1 MKLKVFDTAGKE
13 LREIDAA
20 DEVFGIEPNRS
31 VLHQA
36 YVAQM
41 GNQRGGNAHTKSR
54 GEVRG
59 STVKIRKQKG
69 LGRSRQGSIRAS
81 HHVGGGVAFGPK
93 HHSFA
98 KALPRTMKRLALRSA
113 LSSPAAGGSL
123 LLVEGLGARLDEHQD
138 LFLFLDRALPQEHG
152 LHGHEVD
159 ARGQLVL
166 QQAARDT
173 PRLCLGLSRHQYHKI
188 VVHQLLRRSLVR
200 QGINDS
206 GRPCCC
212 QPCPVPPGPC
222 VPAPLIRTDTE
233 YWTNAFRE
241 TGLTLTR

>member
-1 MKLKVFDTAGKE
+1 MKLTVFDTAGKE
-13 LREIDAA
+13 LRQIDAA
-20 DEVFGIEPNRS
+20 DEVFGIEPNRA

-98 KALPRTMKRLALRSA
+98 KDLPRTMKRLALRSA
-113 LSSPAAGGSL
+113 LSSHAAGGSL
-123 LLVEGLGARLDEHQD
+123 MVVEGLGAPDGKTRSMQNVLDALGVQR
-138 LFLFLDRALPQEHG
+138 RAL
-152 LHGHEVD
+152 V
-159 ARGQLVL
+159 
-166 QQAARDT
+166 
-173 PRLCLGLSRHQYHKI
+173 I
-188 VVHQLLRRSLVR
+188 
-200 QGINDS
+200 S
-206 GRPCCC
+206 GAH
-212 QPCPVPPGPC
+212 VP
-222 VPAPLIRTDTE
+222 E
-233 YWTNAFRE
+233 
-241 TGLTLTR
+241 LTRATRNIDDVKALPAQNLNVVDLINAHKLVMSEDAVRACESLWGGANVKPQRGRNKEAAV